1 MDHAIADADVSK
13 VKFIN
18 TEKTIAFSVT
28 GDIVEGDFFA
38 ANPEDTEVPSEGGDQ
53 PETVPQTG
61 DATVAMF
68 AVIAVLAMGAAVVFM
83 KKRAF

>member
-1 MDHAIADADVSK
+1 GGLSNQK
-13 VKFIN
+13 N
-18 TEKTIAFSVT
+18 TDYTDWTCRGLNLNEYVLETAR
-28 GDIVEGDFFA
+28 
-38 ANPEDTEVPSEGGDQ
+38 Q

-61 DATVAMF
+61 DMTVAMF